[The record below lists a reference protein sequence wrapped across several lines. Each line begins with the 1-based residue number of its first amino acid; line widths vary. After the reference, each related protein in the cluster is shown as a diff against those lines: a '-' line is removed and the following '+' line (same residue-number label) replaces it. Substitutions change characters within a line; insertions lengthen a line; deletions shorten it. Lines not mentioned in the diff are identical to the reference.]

1 MTTLALSDFILYDRD
16 NNVKGNPQVSPK
28 KESLMEKKSLSQQ
41 TAERLYTMI
50 VVERRLAPGEKLP
63 NEVELSKDLGVSRT
77 TLREALH
84 ALASRKVLEVRR
96 GRGTFV
102 SPQVEHI
109 NDYGFSDLDQ
119 VRGELRDLFELRTIF
134 EPSAARL
141 ACRRATPE
149 EMVEILAR
157 GEAVD
162 QCIRAGQDR
171 TEADRE
177 FHAAIVRATH
187 NSFMMRLLP
196 MINQAVATAVVTGR
210 HKDQLAEDTR
220 RDHALLMDFF
230 RKRDAD
236 GAAHAMAI
244 HMHHSIDVM
253 ELEEF

>member
-1 MTTLALSDFILYDRD
+1 
-16 NNVKGNPQVSPK
+16 
-28 KESLMEKKSLSQQ
+28 MEKKSLSQQ
-41 TAERLYTMI
+41 TADRLYTMI
-50 VVERRLAPGEKLP
+50 VVERRLSPGEKLP
-63 NEVELSKDLGVSRT
+63 SELDLSRELGVSRT
-77 TLREALH
+77 TLREAIH
-84 ALASRKVLEVRR
+84 VLASQKILEG

-102 SPQVEHI
+102 AAEAAQV
-109 NDYGFSDLDQ
+109 NDYGFSSLDQ

-141 ACRRATPE
+141 ACQRATPE
-149 EMVEILAR
+149 EMEEILAR

-162 QCIRAGQDR
+162 QCIRQNQDR
-171 TEADRE
+171 TAADRE

-196 MINQAVATAVVTGR
+196 MINQAVAAAIVSGQ

-253 ELEEF
+253 GLEA

>member
-1 MTTLALSDFILYDRD
+1 
-16 NNVKGNPQVSPK
+16 
-28 KESLMEKKSLSQQ
+28 MEKKSLSQQ

-119 VRGELRDLFELRTIF
+119 IRGELRDLFELRTIF

-149 EMVEILAR
+149 EMAEILAR

>member
-1 MTTLALSDFILYDRD
+1 
-16 NNVKGNPQVSPK
+16 
-28 KESLMEKKSLSQQ
+28 MEKKSLSQQ
-41 TAERLYTMI
+41 TADRLYTMI
-50 VVERRLAPGEKLP
+50 VVERRLSPGEKLP
-63 NEVELSKDLGVSRT
+63 SELDLSRELGVSRT
-77 TLREALH
+77 TLREAIH
-84 ALASRKVLEVRR
+84 VLASQKILEVRR

-102 SPQVEHI
+102 AAEAAQV
-109 NDYGFSDLDQ
+109 NDYGFSSLDQ

-141 ACRRATPE
+141 ACQRATPE
-149 EMVEILAR
+149 EMEEILAC

-162 QCIRAGQDR
+162 QCIRQNQDR
-171 TEADRE
+171 TAADRE

-196 MINQAVATAVVTGR
+196 RITQAVAAAIVSGQ

-253 ELEEF
+253 GLEE